1 MDTPHDRSAHQPITS
16 AAMIGIDDLYRAA
29 ARIDGVAHRTPVVTS
44 RSLNSVVDA
53 HVLLKA
59 ETLQRTGSFKFRG
72 AYNKVASLSADQR
85 RTGVLAFSSGNHAGA
100 VALAA
105 RLLGT
110 AATIVMPEDAAA
122 IKLAATRHYG
132 AEILTYD
139 RRREDR
145 EQVAAAIAREREL
158 TVVRPFDDVEVI
170 AGQGTAALELV
181 EQSSDLDLLL
191 APVSGGG
198 LIAGCATA
206 VKALCPGTRV
216 FGVEPQ
222 AGDDHVRSLAAG
234 HRVSIEVPETIAD
247 ALRLTRPGEI
257 TFAINQRLL
266 DGMLTVSDQEL
277 IVAMRFAF
285 ERLKLVLEPGGAAAL
300 AALLAHRVELGTDQR
315 VGVIL
320 SGGNVDPAT
329 FCRLL
334 GSTEASAR

>member
-1 MDTPHDRSAHQPITS
+1 VL
-16 AAMIGIDDLYRAA
+16 GIDDLYRAA
-29 ARIDGVAHRTPVVTS
+29 ARVDGVAHRTPVVTS
-44 RSLNSVVDA
+44 RSLDSVVGA
-53 HVLLKA
+53 RVLLKA
-59 ETLQRTGSFKFRG
+59 ESLQRTGSFKFRG
-72 AYNKVASLSADQR
+72 AYNKIASLSADQR
-85 RTGVLAFSSGNHAGA
+85 RAGVLAFSSGNHAGA

-110 AATIVMPEDAAA
+110 AATIVMPGDAPV
-122 IKLAATRHYG
+122 IKLTTTRHYG
-132 AEILTYD
+132 AEIITYD

-145 EQVAAAIAREREL
+145 EQIAAAIAREREL
-158 TVVRPFDDVEVI
+158 TVVRPFDDLDVI

-181 EQSSDLDLLL
+181 EQSSNLDLLL

-206 VKALCPGTRV
+206 VTALCPGARV

-234 HRVSIEVPETIAD
+234 RRVSIEVPETIAD

-266 DGMLTVSDQEL
+266 DGVLTVSDQEL
-277 IVAMRFAF
+277 IGAMRFAF

-300 AALLAHRVELGTDQR
+300 AALLAHRVELGPDQR

-334 GSTEASAR
+334 GATEAPAD